1 VHRSTRID
9 SPRLLAA
16 AVAALLWAACAA
28 PPPPP
33 PAPAPVPVAAME
45 LSRVGRVGVLHFSSV
60 GETALEPLARRDFLA
75 AVRAAQ
81 PGAALVELGAASGV
95 LESVG
100 RKELDAAAIRA
111 IGRRHGVAALLV
123 GELWADTIDPVEF
136 MQRARSTPGA
146 VELEGTLSA
155 RIFETRQGAEIWRAS
170 ALGKQPIT
178 RVRVNAWGSKSV
190 DAKHLDEVR
199 GQLVNG
205 LVARA
210 TADFEPVAPAPLA
223 EAAPLP
229 RSAPHPGP
237 AKAAP

>member
-1 VHRSTRID
+1 MHRSTRID
-9 SPRLLAA
+9 APRLLAA
-16 AVAALLWAACAA
+16 AVTALLWAACAA
-28 PPPPP
+28 PPPP
-33 PAPAPVPVAAME
+33 PAPAPVPVAAMD

-81 PGAALVELGAASGV
+81 PGAALVELGATSGV

-100 RKELDAAAIRA
+100 RTALDAEAIRA
-111 IGRRHGVAALLV
+111 IGRKHGVAALLV

-136 MQRARSTPGA
+136 MQRARSGAAA
-146 VELEGTLSA
+146 VEIEGTLSA
-155 RIFETRQGAEIWRAS
+155 RIFETRQGTQIWSAN
-170 ALGKQPIT
+170 ALGRQPIT

-199 GQLVNG
+199 GRLVNG
-205 LVARA
+205 LVAQA

-223 EAAPLP
+223 EATPLP
-229 RSAPHPGP
+229 RSATQPGP